1 MYSKKILICVL
12 VLALVCQAALAVPML
27 YEKRI
32 DGKFEADLVAVSST
46 VIPLSV
52 LEVSY
57 GKNGKPSEE
66 YKMAYLKKLMKKV
79 KHQDGEDDI
88 DPDTL
93 ITIKSKGKHIESK
106 AKVKAN

>member
-1 MYSKKILICVL
+1 MI
-12 VLALVCQAALAVPML
+12 
-27 YEKRI
+27 
-32 DGKFEADLVAVSST
+32 AVSST

-93 ITIKSKGKHIESK
+93 ITSKFNGSHENYSKQVSCIFAVKSKGKLIESK